1 MPKHNQTLEA
11 LGELV
16 KLLERSEDVGATF
29 SVKIHSTLLQNS
41 IDAINAYK
49 YIADEFA
56 KSIEVQPGEN
66 KPKIAV
72 DIERF
77 LAAQWTYKQE
87 ENDL

>member
-1 MPKHNQTLEA
+1 MSKHNQTLEA
-11 LGELV
+11 LEELV
-16 KLLERSEDVGATF
+16 KLLQRSEDIGATF

-56 KSIEVQPGEN
+56 KSIEVKPGEN

-77 LAAQWTYKQE
+77 LAAQWTYRQE

>member
-1 MPKHNQTLEA
+1 
-11 LGELV
+11 
-16 KLLERSEDVGATF
+16 
-29 SVKIHSTLLQNS
+29 LQNS

-56 KSIEVQPGEN
+56 KSIEVKPGEN
-66 KPKIAV
+66 KPKITV